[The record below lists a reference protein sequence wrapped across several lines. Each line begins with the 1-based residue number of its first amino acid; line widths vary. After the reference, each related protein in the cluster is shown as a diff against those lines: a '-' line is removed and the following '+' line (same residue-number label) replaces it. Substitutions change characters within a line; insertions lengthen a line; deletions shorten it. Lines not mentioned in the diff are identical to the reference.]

1 MDIQIL
7 KTKMTELYYKNIE
20 SQAKKSKITLNL
32 PDQIN
37 IIDDVQNSE
46 CNTESLK
53 SETHKSETHSV
64 TDDYMYKKPW
74 NKLNSIHKIIKIKEF
89 VETMTIDND
98 MKKHLKSHLSDMIKK
113 KQLTKKNDVEYDY
126 INGKVVAI
134 PSLQCKNSVYS
145 IS

>member
-1 MDIQIL
+1 MDIHIF
-7 KTKMTELYYKNIE
+7 KTKMTDLYYKNIE

-37 IIDDVQNSE
+37 VVDDVQNSE
-46 CNTESLK
+46 CNTETLK
-53 SETHKSETHSV
+53 SETQSV

-113 KQLTKKNDVEYDY
+113 KQLTKKNDVEYDH
-126 INGKVVAI
+126 INSKVIAV
-134 PSLQCKNSVYS
+134 PSLQCKNNVYS
-145 IS
+145 VS